1 MCGSFPKCFVYFPF
15 LCRVVLSLKCKQI
28 NSPSD
33 EREASR
39 HLQKLHRNT
48 FENWKIM
55 ITKFRRLVFSPREN
69 VVTQRL
75 WHKTTSQK
83 YVYIILSYGKD
94 EPNFALF
101 SVNKMGVS
109 EHIGPPS
116 LLSGTNSN

>member
-1 MCGSFPKCFVYFPF
+1 
-15 LCRVVLSLKCKQI
+15 
-28 NSPSD
+28 
-33 EREASR
+33 
-39 HLQKLHRNT
+39 
-48 FENWKIM
+48 M
-55 ITKFRRLVFSPREN
+55 ITKFRRFVFSPREN

-94 EPNFALF
+94 EPNLALF
-101 SVNKMGVS
+101 SVKKMGVS